1 MEAGHLDR
9 EFARIYGP
17 DQVEAWRANYLE
29 ALASF
34 AVQYGGEGEWVIAR
48 CPGQMNAM
56 GMHIDYGGMPSLRL
70 AVRGADTL
78 VVARKMHSR
87 RVRVSSLLRSPGDA
101 DDSFA
106 PIDID
111 LDQILPAERVCDRQ
125 ALLRYIS
132 SSSSTR
138 RRYKASSKFLAW
150 CTWVVVG
157 QASSVCENDRAF

>member
-29 ALASF
+29 ALACF
-34 AVQYGGEGEWVIAR
+34 AAQYGGEGEWVVAR

-78 VVARKMHSR
+78 VVARKMQSR
-87 RVRVSSLLRSPGDA
+87 RVRVSSRLRSPGEAKDR
-101 DDSFA
+101 FA
-106 PIDID
+106 PIEID
-111 LDQILPAERVCDRQ
+111 LDRILPTERV
-125 ALLRYIS
+125 LSLIHI
-132 SSSSTR
+132 
-138 RRYKASSKFLAW
+138 
-150 CTWVVVG
+150 
-157 QASSVCENDRAF
+157 